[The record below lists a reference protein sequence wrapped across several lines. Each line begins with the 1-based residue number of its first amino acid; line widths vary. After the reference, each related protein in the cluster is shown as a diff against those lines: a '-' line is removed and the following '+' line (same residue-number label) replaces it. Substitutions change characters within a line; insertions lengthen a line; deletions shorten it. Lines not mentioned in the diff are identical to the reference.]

1 MSIDH
6 SQNEIEFVLR
16 NARESDV
23 KFIRLWFTDI
33 LGNLKGFAITIED
46 LEDALLHGVG
56 FDGAAI
62 EGFARDNESDVRA
75 FPDPST
81 FTILPWRPKDNATAR
96 MFCDIHTPQGEPF
109 PGDPRTILK
118 HNLEQ
123 LAKSGFTYYVGTELE
138 FFYFQNDDSP
148 VLLDKD
154 GYFDQNSGQVSGDLR
169 RDTVLN
175 LAQMGIPVKYSH
187 HEVAPSQNEIDL
199 QYTDALTMADN
210 VVTAKLVIKEL
221 ALAKGVYAT
230 FMPKP
235 ISGIN
240 GSGMHTYQS
249 LFKGAD
255 NAFYSADDPFHLSQD
270 AKYFVA
276 GLLKHAPE
284 ITLVTNQWIN
294 SYKRLVSG
302 HEAPLFLSWAH
313 LNQSDLIRIPSFK
326 TGGESAVRIEYRA
339 PDPACNPY
347 LAFSVMLAAGL
358 KGISGKYDLMEPREP
373 AVPDQASPSKSKL
386 PSSLEEAISL
396 AEDSDLLREA
406 LGDNIFNGLIRNKKI
421 ELDLYHTE
429 VTDFEIKRYL
439 SML

>member
-1 MSIDH
+1 
-6 SQNEIEFVLR
+6 
-16 NARESDV
+16 
-23 KFIRLWFTDI
+23 
-33 LGNLKGFAITIED
+33 
-46 LEDALLHGVG
+46 
-56 FDGAAI
+56 
-62 EGFARDNESDVRA
+62 
-75 FPDPST
+75 
-81 FTILPWRPKDNATAR
+81 
-96 MFCDIHTPQGEPF
+96 
-109 PGDPRTILK
+109 
-118 HNLEQ
+118 
-123 LAKSGFTYYVGTELE
+123 
-138 FFYFQNDDSP
+138 
-148 VLLDKD
+148 
-154 GYFDQNSGQVSGDLR
+154 
-169 RDTVLN
+169 
-175 LAQMGIPVKYSH
+175 
-187 HEVAPSQNEIDL
+187 
-199 QYTDALTMADN
+199 
-210 VVTAKLVIKEL
+210 
-221 ALAKGVYAT
+221 
-230 FMPKP
+230 MPKP